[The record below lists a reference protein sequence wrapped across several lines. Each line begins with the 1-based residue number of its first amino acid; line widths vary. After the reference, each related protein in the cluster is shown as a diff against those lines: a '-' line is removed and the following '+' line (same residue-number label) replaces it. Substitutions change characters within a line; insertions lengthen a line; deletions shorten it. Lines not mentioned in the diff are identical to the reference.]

1 MGRNT
6 IGYGNTRGSNL
17 GPQVV
22 SNETKLSRYVLNGG
36 EGLVHAAIDA
46 FRKSEAVDEFFLGKA
61 EGLCMAISHASGVEL
76 GWVRDYISA
85 EAF

>member
-6 IGYGNTRGSNL
+6 IGYGNMRGANL

-22 SNETKLSRYVLNGG
+22 SNETKLSRYMLNGG
-36 EGLVHAAIDA
+36 EGLIQAAIDA

-61 EGLCMAISHASGVEL
+61 EGPCMAISHASGAEL
-76 GWVRDYISA
+76 DWVRDYVSA
-85 EAF
+85 ETF